1 MYTEML
7 LTQIAMKRAAR
18 NADEAEELIGRL
30 PPGAQKSLSYGT
42 LVDALPEKAR
52 AKKLEILAEALVGA
66 RAEKS
71 PEFRAIVLGQVAKRL
86 YELGEKDRATTLLR
100 EGEKIANGLS
110 SSAFAGY
117 ARGCFATDLALIDLP
132 AALALMKDLKDRYEF
147 QRHHGNTAHR
157 LAGTNPKEAI
167 RVLNLIPPPGPNEFN
182 RRDHYAIRA
191 CYRMAQADPEVGT
204 RVGQQH
210 RRFVESRIRT
220 RRDRPGLAKPDPKQ
234 ASALLRRAFALLKE
248 DAARPDPPQ
257 LTSPLLPASV
267 AAALTLVA
275 EQIDPTMVRE
285 CLWRSVALQRQQT
298 EDPEN
303 IWLYATGNN
312 ALAMVAGRYDAKL
325 AESLLPAGKAVLVSR
340 ESQLASFLVNPK
352 RTVEAT
358 EKASG
363 EKNDRDLLQLIN
375 HLATEDDRIPQLIL
389 TTIGIWRPDVEDI
402 DF

>member
-1 MYTEML
+1 
-7 LTQIAMKRAAR
+7 MKRAAR
-18 NADEAEELIGRL
+18 HAEEAEELIGRL
-30 PPGAQKSLSYGT
+30 PPGAQKSLAYAK

-86 YELGEKDRATTLLR
+86 FELGEKDRATTLVR
-100 EGEKIANGLS
+100 EGQKIANGLS
-110 SSAFAGY
+110 TSAFAGY

-132 AALALMKDLKDRYEF
+132 AALALMKDLKDRNEF

-167 RVLNLIPPPGPNEFN
+167 RVLDLIPPPGANEFN
-182 RRDHYAIRA
+182 QRDHYAIRA
-191 CYRMAQADPEVGT
+191 CYRMAKADLKSALQLASSIGDLS
-204 RVGQQH
+204 
-210 RRFVESRIRT
+210 SRAYALGVIAQ
-220 RRDRPGLAKPDPKQ
+220 GLAKTDPKQ
-234 ASALLRRAFALLKE
+234 ASALLRRAFALLE
-248 DAARPDPPQ
+248 EVAARPDPPQ

-267 AAALTLVA
+267 AAALTLAA

-285 CLWRSVALQRQQT
+285 CLWRSVALQRPQT
-298 EDPEN
+298 ENPQQ

-325 AESLLPAGKAVLVSR
+325 AESLLPVGKAVLGSR
-340 ESQLASFLVNPK
+340 ESQLASFLANPK
-352 RTVEAT
+352 RAVEAT

-363 EKNDRDLLQLIN
+363 AKNDRELLQIIN
-375 HLATEDDRIPQLIL
+375 YLATEQDRIPQLIL
-389 TTIGIWRPDVEDI
+389 STLGIWRPDVEDI